1 MNAREEAWQKDIEA
15 VRSDLA
21 QLRADLSAMGKTL
34 KDIVGEPGSQALDRA
49 REATRKAR
57 GGGERAAETATHA
70 IAERPFLSIAG
81 TFAISLLLGVL
92 LGRQR

>member
-21 QLRADLSAMGKTL
+21 QLRTDLSAMGKTV

-57 GGGERAAETATHA
+57 EGAERAAETATHA
-70 IAERPFLSIAG
+70 IEERPFLSIAG
-81 TFAISLLLGVL
+81 TFVMGLLLGVL
-92 LGRQR
+92 LGRKR